1 MANKIGIVLA
11 LDGEKEFAN
20 GMKSARESAKLFD
33 QELKNLESEYKGN
46 SNSLEALTKK
56 QDLLRQKQ
64 QAYNRQLDSAKSGQK
79 NAIKNYQDATKNLDK
94 LEKELDEARQAMKR
108 MEDAGDTSSKAYRD
122 QAKAVEA
129 LEKKVSK
136 QADEQAKAS
145 TNITKWDTAVA
156 KANGD
161 VKKINTEVD
170 KNSRYVKEA
179 SQSADKCA
187 TSIDNMGNEMDE
199 AAGNADKMGG
209 SFKDAISVMAGNLM
223 SKGIDM
229 LVTGLKDA
237 AKYVVEVGSR
247 FEASMSKVEAL
258 SGASAEQ
265 LARLS
270 DKAKELGS
278 STMFSA
284 SEVADAFGY
293 MSLAG
298 WDTESMLQ
306 GIDGV
311 LNLAAAS
318 GMDLASASDMVT
330 DYLSAFSLTAADA
343 SHMVDMLAYAQANS
357 NTTTQQLGDAFG
369 NCAANM
375 NAAGQDMETTTA
387 ILEAFA
393 NQGIK
398 GSEAGTKL
406 SAIMRDITAKMKDG
420 KIQIGDTAVAVTDAN
435 GNFRDLTDILADVES
450 ATNGMGDAEKAAA
463 LSATFTSRSVGGLN
477 MILNEGVGNIAAY
490 EQALRN
496 SDGAA
501 SDMAATMQNNFSG
514 AVKDLDSKVES
525 LGIAVW
531 EKIQGPITGAVE
543 TLSEIISGITSL
555 ITPEQTALEKFI
567 DDIGKANE
575 AVQQSIEHARSTV
588 ESGEAKAAE
597 ITAYGEEIGSIL
609 EQCEQFN
616 QVTLEN
622 GETAIIDSAGNI
634 VTEGF
639 EPIATEAKSTEE
651 IIDTFA
657 SGGLNTEGII
667 SSANDAKTNIGYISE
682 KVDSVGETLK
692 GFNRYKINTSAIE
705 AGKTAV
711 VQIFN
716 DMNEVVGTVQTN
728 IGDTG
733 KVSIPTDTI
742 GEGTTAIITCFD
754 DTTGSVERFKT
765 SVDALAQGSVD
776 LSTITTE
783 FERVQDS
790 ITTTYHITDEFTK
803 IKIDTMVSALGDSVQ
818 GLAEAWDSQTGT
830 LRASKE
836 ELEDWF
842 DTAKQVAMNS
852 ALQSAINE
860 LYSAWGDAAVNMA
873 KANSAVNTALKEF
886 NEEAGTSFK
895 TAEEAL
901 DWMNNAETGWYDTA
915 VALNDA
921 VDKQDAAAESMRK
934 ADKEIHTTADSL
946 KGVVEG
952 LGDESSAAESAA
964 ESNDGLAES
973 FSNLTED
980 QEKAIS
986 AFQEMSGKTG
996 AEIAAMQSQLNMSNE
1011 DFANWCTQRAEETK
1025 QVIDAYQKLV
1035 ESVAQSMHEFA
1046 TAIDTSGEEGSS
1058 AIDNMVSNLT
1068 AKTTELRTWVDNMKT
1083 LGQMAGRELPQGLY
1097 DELLQGGPAKT
1108 AEAVQALVDAAQN
1121 ETGKFEEV
1129 ANQYNEALTIEA
1141 EAGNLAQ
1148 YSSTGK
1154 AYAEAVKEGFVGSQA
1169 DYEAAVAETMEN
1181 GASAAQEATSG
1192 YTEAGAQATDNLA
1205 SGQESEASAVAS
1217 ASQAVVEGGVS
1228 AANTAIEMFK
1238 EAGRLGMISL
1248 SIGMNSQKDSV
1259 ARNATSIVSNA
1270 KTQADTTAKTF
1281 KDTGSAAGSSFTS
1294 GLNSQRGAAV
1304 SAGAAV
1310 ASGAKMAAATYQNSF
1325 YSIGSFMGQGLSQG
1339 IMAQAGNIAR
1349 AAAAVVSNALAA
1361 ARAAGA
1367 ISSPSKKFRDK
1378 VGKEIGAGVAWGIKL
1393 SGNLTTEAAESMV
1406 GNVLASMKKKLKG
1419 AKSSEISYAWLQ
1431 TAQQM
1436 IKTGFGINKLDEKGN
1451 AKSIETYY
1459 KDVFSQASN
1468 FMSNLQVLYNVSEE
1482 NQLTYWKKVQSS
1494 MKRGTQAWYD
1504 ATAKV
1509 RSLQADIKEAQRE
1522 QAEKE
1527 LEEGQAMLD
1536 AQREQYENIMDAADN
1551 YMDFLQRKQ
1560 NVSIK
1565 KELEYWKTIRKAL
1578 KSGTDAYNDATNK
1591 IKNLENQIGSVSNAE
1606 KILSIYKTYF
1616 AMTAGEEVE
1625 YWDLVRKSYA
1635 AGTEERITAD
1645 QKYLDAKKN
1654 YTEKL
1659 KGFEEEYA
1667 EAVSDVQKRIAE
1679 GVDELNKKYE
1689 DAVKQRAEDIAGA
1702 FDLFDAFE
1710 STSPDGKT
1718 LLFNI
1723 ESQAAG
1729 YEFWTDEISKL
1740 EDRGILSEK
1749 LLQEI
1754 IDKGPEAVA
1763 DVFAL
1768 NSLTDEELERYQTA
1782 YDKKWDIALK
1792 QSEKENEGLK
1802 KTVEKEIEELQK
1814 DGDLELKKL
1823 RDNFDA
1829 NTKSLSGTLSEGL
1842 KTLASNIRNIADD
1855 EVAVLTTAIRDA
1867 RASDTDTAGSI
1878 GGNVNSG
1885 TASVAPVEE
1894 KTGSGD
1900 ALRDAALEIITAGAG
1915 RSRSLTEAEQKNSG
1929 LFKHIVQNYG
1939 VTPTNA
1945 MYKALAGM
1953 FGVAIAGIDPSY
1965 QEKKKILEAMT
1976 SHGLASGTKNLRKPF
1991 AWMDEMGL
1999 GSELIVRKSD
2009 GAILNTAVQMGDA
2022 IIPADLTNN
2031 LYKWGAIDPDS
2042 IPHVMST
2049 NAMNARL
2056 ETGYRAMTSSRAGQ
2070 DERIDT
2076 MLMLMERFMPF
2087 LAERPE
2093 LIIDGK
2099 KLVSATSDYTNQD
2112 MLMRSR
2118 RYRG

>member
-170 KNSRYVKEA
+170 KNSKYVKEA

-209 SFKDAISVMAGNLM
+209 SFKDAVAVMAGNLM

-330 DYLSAFSLTAADA
+330 DFLSAFSLTAADA

-406 SAIMRDITAKMKDG
+406 SAIMRDITQKMKDG

-435 GNFRDLTDILADVES
+435 GNFRDLTDILMDVES

-477 MILNEGVGNIAAY
+477 MILNEGVGNIANY

-514 AVKDLDSKVES
+514 AVKDLDGKVES

-531 EKIQGPITGAVE
+531 EKIKGPITGAVE
-543 TLSEIISGITSL
+543 TLSGIISGITSL

-575 AVQQSIEHARSTV
+575 AVEESISKAKDTV
-588 ESGEAKAAE
+588 ANAEAEVSKLESSKDFLKG
-597 ITAYGEEIGSIL
+597 
-609 EQCEQFN
+609 
-616 QVTLEN
+616 VLEN
-622 GETAIIDSAGNI
+622 C
-634 VTEGF
+634 
-639 EPIATEAKSTEE
+639 AK
-651 IIDTFA
+651 
-657 SGGLNTEGII
+657 
-667 SSANDAKTNIGYISE
+667 Y
-682 KVDSVGETLK
+682 
-692 GFNRYKINTSAIE
+692 
-705 AGKTAV
+705 
-711 VQIFN
+711 
-716 DMNEVVGTVQTN
+716 NE
-728 IGDTG
+728 
-733 KVSIPTDTI
+733 
-742 GEGTTAIITCFD
+742 
-754 DTTGSVERFKT
+754 
-765 SVDALAQGSVD
+765 VD
-776 LSTITTE
+776 LSAGTGTITEELGKSEEAANNAAEGLKGVGDAEIETDNITGAE
-783 FERVQDS
+783 ETINGSLTGIKEEAGNTSEALKSVGDSVEGVQGATDALG
-790 ITTTYHITDEFTK
+790 YLKDAEEGVVVVTDEFTK
-803 IKIDTMVSALGDSVQ
+803 FKITGIVNELAATVPELAAAWNAETGELNLTNQALAEYIQKAEDAVRVRAYSAAQEELLKAVYQAEINAEMAQSALTAATNEYNQVAGESKEINAANWLELEQAAQSTKD
-818 GLAEAWDSQTGT
+818 AEEATEKAAETQQK
-830 LRASKE
+830 ANENYIEAKE
-836 ELEDWF
+836 ELELLRA
-842 DTAKQVAMNS
+842 TAARLGIDIDGENESLESNAEATQNA
-852 ALQSAINE
+852 ATATEELTEAQEEAINAFSE
-860 LYSAWGDAAVNMA
+860 LTG
-873 KANSAVNTALKEF
+873 KT
-886 NEEAGTSFK
+886 TS
-895 TAEEAL
+895 E
-901 DWMNNAETGWYDTA
+901 
-915 VALNDA
+915 
-921 VDKQDAAAESMRK
+921 
-934 ADKEIHTTADSL
+934 
-946 KGVVEG
+946 
-952 LGDESSAAESAA
+952 
-964 ESNDGLAES
+964 LAE
-973 FSNLTED
+973 L
-980 QEKAIS
+980 QA
-986 AFQEMSGKTG
+986 
-996 AEIAAMQSQLNMSNE
+996 QLGMSNE
-1011 DFANWCTQRAEETK
+1011 EFANWCTQRTEETK

-1181 GASAAQEATSG
+1181 GASAAQGATSG
-1192 YTEAGAQATDNLA
+1192 YTEAGAQATENLA
-1205 SGQESEASAVAS
+1205 SGQESEASAVAN

-1259 ARNATSIVSNA
+1259 ARNANSIVNNA
-1270 KTQADTTAKTF
+1270 KTQADTAAKTF
-1281 KDTGSAAGSSFTS
+1281 KDTGSSAGSSFTS
-1294 GLNSQRGAAV
+1294 GLNSQRGSAV
-1304 SAGAAV
+1304 SAGASV
-1310 ASGAKMAAATYQNSF
+1310 ASGAKTGAATYQNSF

-1339 IMAQAGNIAR
+1339 IMSQAGNIAR

-1527 LEEGQAMLD
+1527 LEERQAMLD

-1616 AMTAGEEVE
+1616 AMTSGEEVE

-1654 YTEKL
+1654 YTDKL

-1867 RASDTDTAGSI
+1867 RASDTDTAGSV

-1915 RSRSLTEAEQKNSG
+1915 RSRSLTDAEQKNSG

-2056 ETGYRAMTSSRAGQ
+2056 ETGYRAMTSSKAGQ

-2093 LIIDGK
+2093 LLIDGK